1 MKRADAEHP
10 EYDFVTAGG
19 ILVKLKW
26 SDKAREY
33 RAFKNTKYGLED
45 MKLGSAVPEPL
56 QKYVTENY

>member
-1 MKRADAEHP
+1 MKRIDAERP

-26 SDKAREY
+26 SNKAREY

-56 QKYVTENY
+56 KKYVTENY